1 MNCKAPRAAE
11 EFSPVRQCC
20 WVEKKQISPTSPR
33 GAAENWLPGSPHR
46 RQIEIHPN
54 LRPHRRYRMHRRR
67 IRIKRFRRKLHPN
80 RRTRQLAP
88 ALTAQILRL
97 TREPRRLDYFVL
109 HDHLY
114 INISPK
120 VRRPKRKSRRR
131 PRAITHRLL
140 NQRPI
145 RFREEYLDVDDN
157 VLFLPAMFFRRL
169 LRAITGAAIFRL
181 QNRQRERRQKL
192 HGRHKRPTIR
202 LAQMLFIL
210 FQKSRHLLVTPLPE
224 KISLPDSLIRKRRIK
239 RKQRRR
245 RKQSGKQQCGKDTPR
260 LGHGRAPVT

>member
-20 WVEKKQISPTSPR
+20 WFEKKQISPTSPR

-46 RQIEIHPN
+46 RQVEIHPN
-54 LRPHRRYRMHRRR
+54 LRPHRRYRMHRSR

-97 TREPRRLDYFVL
+97 AREPRRLNHFVL

-114 INISPK
+114 INVSPEI
-120 VRRPKRKSRRR
+120 RRPKSKSCRR
-131 PRAITHRLL
+131 PRAFADRLL
-140 NQRPI
+140 NQRPV
-145 RFREEYLDVDDN
+145 RFREQHLDVNHDAL
-157 VLFLPAMFFRRL
+157 VHAAMFFRRL
-169 LRAITGAAIFRL
+169 LRAITDAAILRL

-192 HGRHKRPTIR
+192 HRRYKRPTIR

-210 FQKSRHLLVTPLPE
+210 FQKSRHLLIAPLPK
-224 KISLPDSLIRKRRIK
+224 KISLPNSLIRK
-239 RKQRRR
+239 
-245 RKQSGKQQCGKDTPR
+245 ST
-260 LGHGRAPVT
+260 

>member
-54 LRPHRRYRMHRRR
+54 LRPHRRYRMHRSR

-97 TREPRRLDYFVL
+97 AVKMRSF
-109 HDHLY
+109 HDPVPYHDLHLY
-114 INISPK
+114 ISPEI
-120 VRRPKRKSRRR
+120 RRAKRVPTGDPER
-131 PRAITHRLL
+131 P
-140 NQRPI
+140 
-145 RFREEYLDVDDN
+145 
-157 VLFLPAMFFRRL
+157 
-169 LRAITGAAIFRL
+169 
-181 QNRQRERRQKL
+181 
-192 HGRHKRPTIR
+192 
-202 LAQMLFIL
+202 
-210 FQKSRHLLVTPLPE
+210 LV
-224 KISLPDSLIRKRRIK
+224 
-239 RKQRRR
+239 
-245 RKQSGKQQCGKDTPR
+245 
-260 LGHGRAPVT
+260 GRAMSGP